1 MSATSLFRKMNS
13 QYKLNSFSDG
23 TTNED
28 QLQSIY
34 DLNQSNTPEVGSLKS
49 INHLKQLIE
58 VSSYNLLVLDDEKVI
73 GFIICMREGSAYGS
87 ENYKFFTQ
95 RLKKFLYVDRVAI
108 DKRHRRAGLGQ
119 AIYED
124 IFAQAC
130 QDNLPIALEVNIE
143 PNNQPSL
150 NFHEKMGFDKVGS
163 KDFEDYSVAY
173 FIK

>member
-1 MSATSLFRKMNS
+1 MNS
-13 QYKLNSFSDG
+13 QYKLHTFFDG
-23 TTNED
+23 TNNEV
-28 QLQSIY
+28 QLKSIY
-34 DLNQSNTPEVGSLKS
+34 DLNQANTPKVGPLES
-49 INHLKQLIE
+49 INHLKKLIE
-58 VSSYNLLVLDDEKVI
+58 LSAYNLLVQDDDEIV

-108 DKRHRRAGLGQ
+108 DERHRRAGLGQ

-163 KDFEDYSVAY
+163 RDFEDHSVAY